1 MVPIAAYYLGAPS
14 VPQPSSGSNR
24 HQSMSQ
30 TSLSQSPKSSNSSSL
45 QKHTSAANRASM
57 PTPSRSSISSH
68 PHPTVGVASS
78 SVKFEAPQEADE
90 TAFSNDNR
98 QQQHSPLAASPSSPS
113 SSPPSPQNSS
123 SEAPRRSGSMKRN
136 WKFPTLASSDN
147 GSPKLPEVDG
157 QKNKGHFK
165 AQESLISPSSIEV
178 PPPPPVEK
186 ERPTN
191 TIDDGEDEVGDTV
204 EVPLN

>member
-1 MVPIAAYYLGAPS
+1 
-14 VPQPSSGSNR
+14 
-24 HQSMSQ
+24 
-30 TSLSQSPKSSNSSSL
+30 
-45 QKHTSAANRASM
+45 M
-57 PTPSRSSISSH
+57 PTPARSSISSH
-68 PHPTVGVASS
+68 PHPTTGAAPS

-90 TAFSNDNR
+90 TAYSNDNR
-98 QQQHSPLAASPSSPS
+98 QQQHSPPVAAASPSSPS
-113 SSPPSPQNSS
+113 PSSPQNSS

-147 GSPKLPEVDG
+147 GSPKSPEVDG
-157 QKNKGHFK
+157 QKTKGHLK